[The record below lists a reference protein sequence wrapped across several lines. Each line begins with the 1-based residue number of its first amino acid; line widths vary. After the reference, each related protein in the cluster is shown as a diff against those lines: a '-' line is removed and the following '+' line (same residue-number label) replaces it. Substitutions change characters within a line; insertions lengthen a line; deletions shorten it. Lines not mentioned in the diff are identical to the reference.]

1 MLILVSMDE
10 VGGQEYFSGYLAIII
25 VDEQEDLD
33 GNAPHYKPP
42 MTKMNINVVK
52 AFSIKA

>member
-1 MLILVSMDE
+1 MDE
-10 VGGQEYFSGYLAIII
+10 VGGQGYFSGYLAIII